1 MKKAIILAGGQG
13 TRLRPVTLEIP
24 KPLVTVNRKPIIN
37 YLIGLFHKHG
47 VEEAAI
53 VIRPKDREEFE
64 WWHKRWL
71 KDLGGVKINFFEEP
85 RPRGTIGHW
94 ARELRHWTG
103 DEPFFYTNGDELK
116 DVDLGAME
124 KKHKT
129 NGELAT
135 IALVA
140 VPNPHEYGVA
150 VLEGDKIRHF
160 LEKPKNPPTNLISSG
175 LYILEPDIFKY
186 LENRVKSNEEFL
198 MVEKDLFPH
207 LAKDGKL
214 TAFKSSGRWYDCGT
228 LERWEEAIKEWDKS

>member
-1 MKKAIILAGGQG
+1 MRKAIILAGGQG
-13 TRLRPVTLEIP
+13 TRLHPVTLEIP

-37 YLIGLFHKHG
+37 YLISLFHKHG

-116 DVDLGAME
+116 DADYIFVEGEGRKIGDLM
-124 KKHKT
+124 
-129 NGELAT
+129 
-135 IALVA
+135 I
-140 VPNPHEYGVA
+140 PA
-150 VLEGDKIRHF
+150 VLWKAMNSGTKI
-160 LEKPKNPPTNLISSG
+160 LISRDFD
-175 LYILEPDIFKY
+175 LRAKAAVEEY
-186 LENRVKSNEEFL
+186 LIEENIPK
-198 MVEKDLFPH
+198 
-207 LAKDGKL
+207 
-214 TAFKSSGRWYDCGT
+214 
-228 LERWEEAIKEWDKS
+228 IK